1 MRHVS
6 RRPPTRVPRRT
17 ERGSGH
23 FVASRKRRLRG
34 EASLPARG
42 AGPRRRVQR
51 QGRSADGTPPAA
63 GTQWHRPVRRRRS
76 DSTSR
81 FGTMLGRGRRA
92 RGTIA
97 LLVVALLAPAAV
109 AARPAYRAHAL
120 PPGSEQ
126 APATDCTAAV
136 GDNVNTTPPGYR
148 VPDDVLGT
156 TCVP

>member
-1 MRHVS
+1 M
-6 RRPPTRVPRRT
+6 
-17 ERGSGH
+17 
-23 FVASRKRRLRG
+23 
-34 EASLPARG
+34 
-42 AGPRRRVQR
+42 
-51 QGRSADGTPPAA
+51 
-63 GTQWHRPVRRRRS
+63 
-76 DSTSR
+76 SR
-81 FGTMLGRGRRA
+81 FGLMLGRGRRA

-136 GDNVNTTPPGYR
+136 GYNVNTTLPGYR

-156 TCVP
+156 TCVPVHAGGCTPSSCSVVGSGLATTPSRC